1 MASSG
6 NFCTLNPL
14 DFRGTAVSTQIQ
26 GGNLLWNPSAT
37 QDECG
42 GTMIIGKEGVKK
54 VYIEVY
60 NKNNSD
66 TGWFGIYDVKDG
78 NIRSSVVQSV
88 ASALR
93 FKPRTGQKV
102 TAGTSSNYIGNGSE
116 VTITDTIFQ
125 MAVDMDAG
133 KIWWGKANAWGS
145 DGGGSPTDSNV
156 AFTTIDSNG
165 TYILFT
171 HTGGAS
177 VAQPDWYFNFGQD
190 STFQGNKTAGGNADD
205 NGFGDFF
212 YSPPSGFLALCSGNI
227 NLSSDIDPA
236 QTDTDFPSK
245 QFNVLTYSG
254 NGSTQNI
261 TGLGFQP
268 DLCWIKDRTST
279 AAYGNCLIDSTRG
292 RAKTLYSHD
301 TRAQLTSGA
310 SEDLT
315 SFDSDGFSL
324 ANSANAAVN
333 TNGQNYVAWC
343 WKANG
348 GTTTTNTDGATS
360 NTLQANTKA
369 GFSISQFSN
378 SSGATTIG
386 HGLGVAPAFYVI
398 KIADGGG
405 SSWGVY
411 HKSIGATKYVRFNS
425 NAAAATASN
434 YFNNTEPTSTVL
446 SVGSTWTGTTIMCY
460 AWADVAGFQKFGKY
474 TANGNADGPFVYTGF
489 RPRLLAIKGIDTTNS
504 WMVFDTA
511 RETANPIDQNLH
523 WDSSAGEATED
534 YRDLDI
540 LSNGFKIRSDN
551 GALGHPS
558 GDEYI
563 YCAWGDVP
571 FKYGN
576 TF

>member
-6 NFCTLNPL
+6 NFCTWNPL
-14 DFRGTAVSTQIQ
+14 AQGNKSDIAFSSGNCAVTSGSGQFKSLSNFVIPTNS
-26 GGNLLWNPSAT
+26 GKWYVEVCLTTNSGNTSYVGIVSEKSPDLSAT
-37 QDECG
+37 GDGFNFGRSSGDKTVYIDTSDGKVYTEGTQNQDLASF
-42 GTMIIGKEGVKK
+42 TSTNDIIGMVLDMD
-54 VYIEVY
+54 
-60 NKNNSD
+60 ND
-66 TGWFGIYDVKDG
+66 T
-78 NIRSSVVQSV
+78 VQ
-88 ASALR
+88 
-93 FKPRTGQKV
+93 F
-102 TAGTSSNYIGNGSE
+102 YGNGSSIGSAQAFPD
-116 VTITDTIFQ
+116 VGDNYY
-125 MAVDMDAG
+125 
-133 KIWWGKANAWGS
+133 IWCGGNNDKVCHINA
-145 DGGGSPTDSNV
+145 
-156 AFTTIDSNG
+156 
-165 TYILFT
+165 
-171 HTGGAS
+171 
-177 VAQPDWYFNFGQD
+177 GQD
-190 STFQGNKTAGGNADD
+190 STFGGAISAGGNADG
-205 NGFGDFF
+205 NGFGDFK
-212 YSPPSGFLALCSGNI
+212 YSVPTDAKAI
-227 NLSSDIDPA
+227 TTANLPISDDIDPA

-292 RAKTLYSHD
+292 RAKVLYSHD
-301 TRAQLTSGA
+301 TRAQLTSGT

-348 GTTTTNTDGATS
+348 GTTTTNTQGAAS

-405 SSWGVY
+405 GSWGVY
-411 HKSIGATKYVRFNS
+411 HKSLGATKYVRFNS

-434 YFNNTEPTSTVL
+434 YFNDTEPTSTVL

-460 AWADVAGFQKFGKY
+460 AWADVEGFQKFGKY
-474 TANGNADGPFVYTGF
+474 IANSVDNDGAPFIYTGF

-523 WDSSAGEATED
+523 WDSSAGEATEN

-540 LSNGFKIRSDN
+540 LSNGFKIRTSN
-551 GALGHPS
+551 GALNDPS

-571 FKYGN
+571 FKYNN